1 MIWYCYQYATSWTLR
16 ASFEISRF
24 YSKKTKDSCE
34 NIYIYVSDLVDGR
47 NWYDLA
53 RTNGLASG
61 SLYIYIYMCTVLF
74 YRSLL
79 LLVRSFCWSL
89 TSLTIWLLSH
99 MVLRTLCILDQ
110 PRTLIHAFLV
120 NPSIPNRRK
129 ARVGLWKKSL
139 SFLNKSLYV
148 FAFFICVHICSS
160 SLRNEVRNWVSLV
173 FITLDE

>member
-1 MIWYCYQYATSWTLR
+1 MQH
-16 ASFEISRF
+16 
-24 YSKKTKDSCE
+24 
-34 NIYIYVSDLVDGR
+34 
-47 NWYDLA
+47 LA
-53 RTNGLASG
+53 RFARRSKFHVSILRKRKTIVRTSISMYLWPSRWEKLVRFSTHEWISIRIGIRYT
-61 SLYIYIYMCTVLF
+61 YILCTVLF

-129 ARVGLWKKSL
+129 ARVGLWKKSF
-139 SFLNKSLYV
+139 SFLNKSPYV
-148 FAFFICVHICSS
+148 FAFFISVHICSS
-160 SLRNEVRNWVSLV
+160 SLRNEVRNRVSG
-173 FITLDE
+173 TLDE

>member
-1 MIWYCYQYATSWTLR
+1 MWEHLYLCIWP
-16 ASFEISRF
+16 SRWE
-24 YSKKTKDSCE
+24 K
-34 NIYIYVSDLVDGR
+34 LV
-47 NWYDLA
+47 DLA

-61 SLYIYIYMCTVLF
+61 SLYAIRARARACVCVYTTTTIYIYIYIHTLCTVLF

-139 SFLNKSLYV
+139 SFLNKSPYV
-148 FAFFICVHICSS
+148 FTFFICVHICFS

-173 FITLDE
+173 FIILDE